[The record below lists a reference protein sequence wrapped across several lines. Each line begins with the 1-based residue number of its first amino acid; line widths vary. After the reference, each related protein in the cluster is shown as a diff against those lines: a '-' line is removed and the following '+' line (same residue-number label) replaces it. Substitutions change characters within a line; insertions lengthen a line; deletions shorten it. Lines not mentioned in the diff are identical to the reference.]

1 MAPRCRERAPST
13 TSDSAVAECPR
24 GVRSTPNFG
33 HSLARVARQK
43 SANSGREQVQQH
55 RMRRSQAYSI
65 TSSARASATATR
77 ARRDA
82 GLSSS
87 RAQLGCKLNQVL
99 RYHINRL
106 VRGPNSF
113 GLAMLATRRPAFFAP
128 MISPVCAAAETIM
141 HSPGGRSNIQQR
153 RDRLVVLAVV
163 ASNLGAEN
171 GIEAK
176 LVAPS
181 EIGHQ
186 RDVGIG
192 NWRQEEIIG
201 QASKPPALRPVTH
214 PADARQGLSSSPRLQ
229 SNP

>member
-1 MAPRCRERAPST
+1 MQTSLIRSPRRRGRA
-13 TSDSAVAECPR
+13 
-24 GVRSTPNFG
+24 
-33 HSLARVARQK
+33 
-43 SANSGREQVQQH
+43 
-55 RMRRSQAYSI
+55 
-65 TSSARASATATR
+65 ATATR

-106 VRGPNSF
+106 LWIGCGGPGAEFVRSCDAGNAQASILCSNDIA
-113 GLAMLATRRPAFFAP
+113 GMRRRRNHHA
-128 MISPVCAAAETIM
+128 
-141 HSPGGRSNIQQR
+141 SPGGRSNIQQR

-181 EIGHQ
+181 EIGHH

-214 PADARQGLSSSPRLQ
+214 PADARQGLSCSPRLQ